1 MNKNFNAG
9 KGINLAAG
17 IVNILT
23 GTTAIIYSL
32 IMLFVALLAGSIL
45 GKAGAGA
52 AAGVLGIIMII
63 PLAIYIGIGI
73 TLICFGA
80 SNCKT
85 YKYQTKD
92 YSMYRR
98 GKKLRGVS
106 TLSSVFETNEDTM
119 LGSTIKAVCLSKYDD
134 SFIVSIKDP
143 RELGEIGQEAIREIN
158 KVNLSK

>member
-1 MNKNFNAG
+1 M
-9 KGINLAAG
+9 
-17 IVNILT
+17 
-23 GTTAIIYSL
+23 
-32 IMLFVALLAGSIL
+32 ALPALAGNWMFVGMDATRKHIYLVNTDSSNVT
-45 GKAGAGA
+45 G
-52 AAGVLGIIMII
+52 GI
-63 PLAIYIGIGI
+63 
-73 TLICFGA
+73 A
-80 SNCKT
+80 SFWYSWVNADKRLDYDTVIAYYQANCKT